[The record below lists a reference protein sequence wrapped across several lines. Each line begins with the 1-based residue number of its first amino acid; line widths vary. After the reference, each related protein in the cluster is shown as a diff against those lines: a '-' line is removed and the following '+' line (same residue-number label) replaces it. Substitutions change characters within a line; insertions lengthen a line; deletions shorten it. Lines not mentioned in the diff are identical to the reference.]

1 MICLIV
7 PSCMVALQIN
17 LVGKHGQ
24 SVCGILPSFTWSRV
38 MEWHACWNCIFSLA
52 VKLQCDIYHVSLG
65 WELKETKSTVK
76 KISDQAFHLLSHHL
90 SEDTIKWYIR
100 NVATG
105 KATGLRRQTTM
116 NSGDK
121 GLFSEVEQLG
131 STPQK
136 TQEIRYCVWRQL
148 KILAVLKLS
157 CIVVFY
163 GYMLDI
169 ELDGEIESAIHQHL
183 LLLRSIQYIHHIKQQ
198 KTLGFW

>member
-1 MICLIV
+1 
-7 PSCMVALQIN
+7 
-17 LVGKHGQ
+17 
-24 SVCGILPSFTWSRV
+24 
-38 MEWHACWNCIFSLA
+38 
-52 VKLQCDIYHVSLG
+52 
-65 WELKETKSTVK
+65 
-76 KISDQAFHLLSHHL
+76 
-90 SEDTIKWYIR
+90 
-100 NVATG
+100 
-105 KATGLRRQTTM
+105 M